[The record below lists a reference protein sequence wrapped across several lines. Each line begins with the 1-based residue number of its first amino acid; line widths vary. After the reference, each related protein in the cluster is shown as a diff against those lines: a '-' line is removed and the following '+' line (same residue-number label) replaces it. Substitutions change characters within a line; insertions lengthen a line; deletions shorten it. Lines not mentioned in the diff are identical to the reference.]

1 MKMTNTKKRLG
12 VTVQTPTGRVDLCV
26 FADSK
31 EKYLSALRAQWPRYA
46 YHRVINVEV
55 CK

>member
-1 MKMTNTKKRLG
+1 MPSTKTRLG

-31 EKYLSALRAQWPRYA
+31 EKYLSALRAQWPRYG
-46 YHRVINVEV
+46 YYRVINVEV

>member
-1 MKMTNTKKRLG
+1 MPSTKTRFG

-26 FADSK
+26 FAESK
-31 EKYLSALRAQWPRYA
+31 EKYLSALRAQWPAYA
-46 YHRVINVEV
+46 YRRIISVVV